1 MLDRIENI
9 GALERVRS
17 AQNYALSRL
26 FDYSRLARMLE
37 NKSINGNDAYSIN
50 EMIDDLNIS
59 LWGNMS
65 DTSPIKSY
73 RRNLQKTYINKLI
86 DIMRNNKT
94 QSSYY
99 KRFGTN
105 IDFQSS
111 DIRSIVLGEIIS
123 LDKKIKIK
131 IKKTNDDSSINHLKY
146 IKTLISEYNKD

>member
-65 DTSPIKSY
+65 DASPIKSY

>member
-37 NKSINGNDAYSIN
+37 NKAINGNDAYSIN

-65 DTSPIKSY
+65 DASPIKSY